1 MAVEV
6 AGLPGA
12 GTPLFVVTTVPL
24 FVEDSN
30 PFECAPPTADG
41 SPFWALFR
49 QDSSVFC
56 PCPAPLA
63 CMLQTLVSVPLCRL
77 WQRAEIARGLGR

>member
-12 GTPLFVVTTVPL
+12 GTPLFAVTTVPL
-24 FVEDSN
+24 FVEDRS

-49 QDSSVFC
+49 QDSSEFC

-77 WQRAEIARGLGR
+77 RQRAEIARGLGR